1 MKDITDYLEK
11 EQVDCMMAA
20 AKTCN
25 FRDYLMLRILWRTG
39 CRVSELL
46 NIKPSDLEYH
56 NQVINITKDKGNK
69 QRRVLLDDETLKL
82 LSEYISTQ
90 NIPLRMSTSSALND
104 VKCTL

>member
-25 FRDYLMLRILWRTG
+25 FRDYLMLRTLWRTG

-46 NIKPSDLEYH
+46 SIKPSDLESH
-56 NQVINITKDKGNK
+56 NP
-69 QRRVLLDDETLKL
+69 LDFFFRSNSKSHDSCT
-82 LSEYISTQ
+82 
-90 NIPLRMSTSSALND
+90 TS
-104 VKCTL
+104 

>member
-1 MKDITDYLEK
+1 
-11 EQVDCMMAA
+11 MMAA

-25 FRDYLMLRILWRTG
+25 FRNYLMLRTLWRTG
-39 CRVSELL
+39 CGVSELL
-46 NIKPSDLEYH
+46 NIKPSDLECH

-90 NIPLRMSTSSALND
+90 NIPLRIGTSSALNG
-104 VKCTL
+104 VKYTLQ

>member
-20 AKTCN
+20 AKTFN
-25 FRDYLMLRILWRTG
+25 FRDYLMLRTLWRTR

-46 NIKPSDLEYH
+46 NIKPSDLESH
-56 NQVINITKDKGNK
+56 NQVVNITKAKGNK

-82 LSEYISTQ
+82 LSEHFFMS
-90 NIPLRMSTSSALND
+90 NIPESSM
-104 VKCTL
+104 